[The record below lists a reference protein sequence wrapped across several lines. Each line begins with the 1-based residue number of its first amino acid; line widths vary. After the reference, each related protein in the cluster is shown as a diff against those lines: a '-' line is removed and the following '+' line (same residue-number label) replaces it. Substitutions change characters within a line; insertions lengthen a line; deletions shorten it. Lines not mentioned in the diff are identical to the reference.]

1 METCIKRKMTF
12 VLLMVATDKSEKIFI
27 KKNIKT
33 KQKKNR
39 EIENTDLFFSQ
50 KVGSLYVVFCWN
62 FIEKRFSLLNWS

>member
-1 METCIKRKMTF
+1 MTF

-33 KQKKNR
+33 KQNKNR

-50 KVGSLYVVFCWN
+50 KVG
-62 FIEKRFSLLNWS
+62 

>member
-12 VLLMVATDKSEKIFI
+12 VLLMVATDKSEKIFT
-27 KKNIKT
+27 KKKH
-33 KQKKNR
+33 KNK
-39 EIENTDLFFSQ
+39 TDLFFSQ